1 MEQVVLRRVSPCAI
15 TYTAVIAFSV
25 LDVIPDNSVDLI
37 YIDPP
42 FYSQRSYEMIWGED
56 AERFAF
62 AGPLAR
68 RNQPLHKPTC
78 LSRVRKMHRKL
89 KDGGSFYLHLDWHI
103 CHYMEA
109 VAPAL
114 PFQNSLAFLTPMLIC
129 GHERLTERRD

>member
-1 MEQVVLRRVSPCAI
+1 MEQVVLRG
-15 TYTAVIAFSV
+15 IALRNHLHCGDCFSV

-62 AGPLAR
+62 ADRWQGGINHYISHL
-68 RNQPLHKPTC
+68 

-114 PFQNSLAFLTPMLIC
+114 PFRILLHFSRPC
-129 GHERLTERRD
+129 